1 MDRSIFENFISK
13 NERTIEAISKSAWDL
28 HNQVNQTY
36 GGRLPY
42 GYHLSMVAD
51 AVLKYG
57 YNVIMC
63 EDDILPV
70 VFGAYYHDSIEDARQ
85 TYNDVKKKALEFMSP
100 SQALMATEIVYALT
114 NDKGRTRTERA
125 GEHYYQGI
133 RNTPY
138 APMVKLA
145 DRLAN
150 ITCSA
155 NGRDDVNKRMR
166 KIYLE
171 EWPHFLESITVNSE
185 DKRFSLPQQMIENI
199 KNILAIQIV

>member
-1 MDRSIFENFISK
+1 MDRKTFEAFVAVH
-13 NERTIEAISKSAWDL
+13 ERPIEAISKAAWKL
-28 HNQVNQTY
+28 HQEVNQTY
-36 GGRLPY
+36 GGELPY

-51 AVLKYG
+51 NVLKYG
-57 YNVIMC
+57 HVVIVS

-85 TYNDVKKKALEFMSP
+85 TYNDVMRKAQSMMSD

-114 NDKGRTRTERA
+114 NDKGRNRSERA

-133 RNTPY
+133 RSTPY

-150 ITCSA
+150 MTCSA
-155 NGRDDVNKRMR
+155 RGKDPGNIRMR
-166 KIYLE
+166 AVYRS
-171 EWPHFLESITVNSE
+171 EWPHFLQAITTGS
-185 DKRFSLPQQMIENI
+185 DDWRLILPAPMVRAAYDIMT
-199 KNILAIQIV
+199 V